1 MKRTKIKI
9 LITLVVGVVV
19 LFLIFFMVFNKPESV
34 PNGSASIWTY
44 TPYIELDGNKYLFE
58 DPLGKSNLFF
68 EVQDN
73 WEELEDCSVQYVN
86 FSCEDNL
93 AEDAI
98 YCDISQVCTYDLYLK
113 VSEEWSFTGIY
124 SSAYLLPSPIKHT
137 GGIVRMKRIAGI
149 LLLMA
154 VTQVPL
160 TLFW

>member
-68 EVQDN
+68 DTSIFPVKIILQKMPFT
-73 WEELEDCSVQYVN
+73 VIFHKYVLMI
-86 FSCEDNL
+86 CIL
-93 AEDAI
+93 R
-98 YCDISQVCTYDLYLK
+98 
-113 VSEEWSFTGIY
+113 
-124 SSAYLLPSPIKHT
+124 SAKN
-137 GGIVRMKRIAGI
+137 G
-149 LLLMA
+149 
-154 VTQVPL
+154 
-160 TLFW
+160 

>member
-1 MKRTKIKI
+1 M
-9 LITLVVGVVV
+9 GVQ
-19 LFLIFFMVFNKPESV
+19 VF
-34 PNGSASIWTY
+34 GH
-44 TPYIELDGNKYLFE
+44 KYLFE

-113 VSEEWSFTGIY
+113 VSEEWLMSQCNINGHSQGFIRLHIY
-124 SSAYLLPSPIKHT
+124 SPLP
-137 GGIVRMKRIAGI
+137 
-149 LLLMA
+149 
-154 VTQVPL
+154 
-160 TLFW
+160 

>member
-19 LFLIFFMVFNKPESV
+19 LFLIFFMVFNKPKSV

-98 YCDISQVCTYDLYLK
+98 YCDISQVCTYDL
-113 VSEEWSFTGIY
+113 
-124 SSAYLLPSPIKHT
+124 
-137 GGIVRMKRIAGI
+137 
-149 LLLMA
+149 
-154 VTQVPL
+154 
-160 TLFW
+160 

>member
-113 VSEEWSFTGIY
+113 VSEEW
-124 SSAYLLPSPIKHT
+124 
-137 GGIVRMKRIAGI
+137 
-149 LLLMA
+149 LMSQCNYPGSGCSN
-154 VTQVPL
+154 TFL
-160 TLFW
+160 T

>member
-113 VSEEWSFTGIY
+113 VSEEWLMSQCNINGHSQGFIR
-124 SSAYLLPSPIKHT
+124 LHICSPLQI
-137 GGIVRMKRIAGI
+137 GRASCRERV
-149 LLLMA
+149 
-154 VTQVPL
+154 
-160 TLFW
+160 

>member
-93 AEDAI
+93 AEEI
-98 YCDISQVCTYDLYLK
+98 LSGKYSQGDTIRITLVDDKITFEK
-113 VSEEWSFTGIY
+113 APKKKAKAKEEVV
-124 SSAYLLPSPIKHT
+124 AE
-137 GGIVRMKRIAGI
+137 
-149 LLLMA
+149 
-154 VTQVPL
+154 
-160 TLFW
+160 

>member
-44 TPYIELDGNKYLFE
+44 TPYIELDGNKYLSE

-113 VSEEWSFTGIY
+113 VSEEWLMSQCNINGHSQGFIRLHIY
-124 SSAYLLPSPIKHT
+124 SPLP
-137 GGIVRMKRIAGI
+137 
-149 LLLMA
+149 
-154 VTQVPL
+154 
-160 TLFW
+160 